1 MPVGL
6 MQAIKIKMCS
16 GPDALTL
23 ESAPI
28 PQPAPGEVR
37 VRVRAAALNHRDVFV
52 SQGKYPAVTLPA
64 ILGSDGA
71 GEVDGVGD
79 VVIYPMLGWGDDPRA
94 WQPGAQI
101 LGMPHQG
108 TFAQFVCV
116 PKENVFPKPASL
128 SMQEAAAIPLAGLTA
143 YRATFARG
151 DLRKGETVLITGI
164 GGGVQTFVLLFAKHV
179 GARAIVTSG
188 SDEKLK
194 RARELGADVAINYRT
209 DKDWHKTARAAGP
222 IDVVVDSTGGE
233 VLSRAIS
240 ALRVGGRA
248 VIYGATLGD
257 VTLRPFS
264 IFWNHI
270 DLRGTSMG
278 SPQDFRNMLELFE
291 GPSAAQSPNVAQS
304 TTDAKGLRPVIDRVY
319 PLAEAAAAATR
330 MNDAK
335 QFGKII
341 LEVP

>member
-1 MPVGL
+1 M
-6 MQAIKIKMCS
+6 
-16 GPDALTL
+16 
-23 ESAPI
+23 
-28 PQPAPGEVR
+28 
-37 VRVRAAALNHRDVFV
+37 RVRAAALNHRDVFV
-52 SQGKYPAVTLPA
+52 TQGKYPAVTLPA

-94 WQPGAQI
+94 WKPSAQI

-108 TFAQFVCV
+108 TFAQYVSV
-116 PKENVFPKPASL
+116 PKENVFAKPASL

-143 YRATFARG
+143 YRAAFTRG
-151 DLRKGETVLITGI
+151 ALQAGETVLITGI

-188 SDEKLK
+188 SDDKLA
-194 RARELGADVAINYRT
+194 RARELGADVTINYRT

-222 IDVVVDSTGGE
+222 VDLAVDSTGGDI
-233 VLSRAIS
+233 LSKAVS

-257 VTLRPFS
+257 ATLRPFS

-278 SPQDFRNMLELFE
+278 SPEDFRNMLALF
-291 GPSAAQSPNVAQS
+291 GR
-304 TTDAKGLRPVIDRVY
+304 GLHPVIDRVY
-319 PLAEAAAAATR
+319 PLAETAAAAER

-335 QFGKII
+335 QFGKIVI
-341 LEVP
+341 DVP